1 MAKYVGV
8 QIPMYSGS
16 TATGAAIVV
25 SSTTDGAVTGKLT
38 DSAQTF
44 TSTANVGDYVF
55 AADRTFAKVTA
66 VDSDTALSI
75 SGTATA
81 TLEASGVAYKLV
93 AAANVFSGQLSSA
106 EFLTD
111 IRGGDMIVNTSTNQF
126 FKITDVISDT
136 TVTIEKAG
144 GLLNGDDF
152 FILSDR
158 KLGPNRKVRVDNA
171 TLIRGNASNG
181 QVTVHYKRGTGSGSN
196 QKLTFDLG
204 DTPASDFDVFS
215 TQFKE
220 TAQQVLESKWTD
232 ITITMPYVQSDGTA
246 GIQWATNFLFAD
258 S

>member
-8 QIPMYSGS
+8 QVPLYSGS
-16 TATGAAIVV
+16 TATGAAIAV

-93 AAANVFSGQLSSA
+93 AAANVFSGALTGA

-111 IRGGDMIVNTSTNQF
+111 VRGGDMIVNTSTNQF

-144 GLLNGDDF
+144 GLLTGDDF

-181 QVTVHYKRGTGSGSN
+181 QVTVHYKRGATN

-204 DTPASDFDVFS
+204 DTPASAFDVFS

-246 GIQWATNFLFAD
+246 GIQWATNFTFA
-258 S
+258 